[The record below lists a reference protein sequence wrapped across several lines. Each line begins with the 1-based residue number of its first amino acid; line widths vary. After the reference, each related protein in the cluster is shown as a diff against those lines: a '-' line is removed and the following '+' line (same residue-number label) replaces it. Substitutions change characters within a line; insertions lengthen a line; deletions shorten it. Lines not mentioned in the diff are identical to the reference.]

1 MTAQD
6 LVLAGSYDY
15 RLVAVSIAIAVT
27 ASYTALD
34 LAGRVTA
41 AHGWSWLAWLIG
53 GAAAM
58 GTGIWSMH
66 YTGMLAFSLPIPIE
80 YDWPTVLLSLLT
92 GILSSGF
99 ALLVVS
105 RRKMGALRVV
115 AASIF
120 MGAGIVTLHYTA
132 MAAMRLSAMCQYSP
146 SLVALSVV
154 LAIVFSLIALCL
166 AFLFRDEPTGR
177 ELQKLAS
184 AVLMGTAI
192 VTMHYTAMAAATF
205 TRSSAIPDFSHA
217 VSISAL
223 GSAGIGIGTLMVLGI
238 AILTCLVDRLQEER
252 ALLNELFEQA
262 PQVATLM
269 TEDNRVVRVNGEFS
283 RIFGYTPQETLGRRL
298 SDLIVPTAFRDE
310 FEKHAELV
318 AHGQR
323 VDAEGVRRRK
333 DGSFLHVLIVHVPV
347 SMPGGKIAVYGIY
360 HDITERKRA
369 EDALRRNERYL
380 AAGQKLSHTGSW
392 ALNVSSG
399 ELFWSQETFR
409 IFGFDPAKTIASLVE
424 TFLQRIHPDD
434 RPGIEQGLKEAPMA
448 TGNYEVDYRI
458 VLPDGSIK
466 HVHDVIY
473 PLTNQAGRVVER
485 YGVIMDVTERRRAEE
500 ELQKSRDQL
509 RALTAQLQNVREEE
523 RTRVA
528 REIHDELGQALT
540 AIKLDVTALVRKLPA
555 DQEPAVQRGQSIL
568 KLLDDAIQS
577 VQRIST
583 DLRPG
588 ILDDL
593 GLGAALEWAAEE
605 FETRTG
611 TRCRIS
617 MPDED
622 INVDPDRA
630 TALFRIFQE
639 ILTNVARH
647 AKATQVNVWLAKENG
662 NLALEVHD
670 NGLGISEEQ
679 LSAGKSLGILG
690 MRERARLLGGEL
702 IIQGVHGAGT
712 TVRARIP
719 RAEPQR
725 E

>member
-1 MTAQD
+1 
-6 LVLAGSYDY
+6 
-15 RLVAVSIAIAVT
+15 
-27 ASYTALD
+27 
-34 LAGRVTA
+34 
-41 AHGWSWLAWLIG
+41 
-53 GAAAM
+53 
-58 GTGIWSMH
+58 
-66 YTGMLAFSLPIPIE
+66 
-80 YDWPTVLLSLLT
+80 
-92 GILSSGF
+92 
-99 ALLVVS
+99 
-105 RRKMGALRVV
+105 
-115 AASIF
+115 
-120 MGAGIVTLHYTA
+120 
-132 MAAMRLSAMCQYSP
+132 
-146 SLVALSVV
+146 
-154 LAIVFSLIALCL
+154 
-166 AFLFRDEPTGR
+166 
-177 ELQKLAS
+177 
-184 AVLMGTAI
+184 
-192 VTMHYTAMAAATF
+192 
-205 TRSSAIPDFSHA
+205 
-217 VSISAL
+217 
-223 GSAGIGIGTLMVLGI
+223 
-238 AILTCLVDRLQEER
+238 
-252 ALLNELFEQA
+252 
-262 PQVATLM
+262 M
-269 TEDNRVVRVNGEFS
+269 TEDNRVVRVNREFS

>member
-1 MTAQD
+1 
-6 LVLAGSYDY
+6 
-15 RLVAVSIAIAVT
+15 
-27 ASYTALD
+27 
-34 LAGRVTA
+34 
-41 AHGWSWLAWLIG
+41 
-53 GAAAM
+53 
-58 GTGIWSMH
+58 MH

-80 YDWPTVLLSLLT
+80 YDWPTVLLSLLA
-92 GILSSGF
+92 GILSSAF

-105 RRKMGALRVV
+105 RRKMGVLRVV

-132 MAAMRLSAMCQYSP
+132 MASMRLSAMCQYSP

-154 LAIVFSLIALCL
+154 LAIVFSLIALWL

-177 ELQKLAS
+177 ELRKLAS

-205 TRSSAIPDFSHA
+205 TRSSAIPDLSHA
-217 VSISAL
+217 VSISTL
-223 GSAGIGIGTLMVLGI
+223 GTVGIAIITLMVLGI
-238 AILTCLVDRLQEER
+238 AMLTCLVDRLQEQS

-262 PQVATLM
+262 PQAVTLM
-269 TEDNRVVRVNGEFS
+269 TEDNRVVRVNREFT
-283 RIFGYTPQETLGRRL
+283 RIFGYTAQETLGRRL
-298 SDLIVPTAFRDE
+298 SDLIVPTAFRNE

-318 AHGQR
+318 AHGKR
-323 VDAEGVRRRK
+323 ADAEGVRRRK

-347 SMPGGKIAVYGIY
+347 SMPGEEIAVYGIY

-409 IFGFDPAKTIASLVE
+409 IFGFDPAKTTASLAE

-434 RPGIEQGLKEAPMA
+434 RPRIEQGLKEAPMK

-458 VLPDGSIK
+458 VVPDGSIK
-466 HVHDVIY
+466 HIHDVIY
-473 PLTNQAGRVVER
+473 SLTKEAGQVVER
-485 YGVIMDVTERRRAEE
+485 YGVVMDVTARRRAEE

-540 AIKLDVTALVRKLPA
+540 AIKLDVTALVRELPA
-555 DQEPAVQRGQSIL
+555 DQGSAAQRGQSIL
-568 KLLDDAIQS
+568 KLLDETIQS

-593 GLGAALEWAAEE
+593 GLAAALEWAAEE

-611 TRCRIS
+611 TRCRIHVS
-617 MPDED
+617 EED
-622 INVDPDRA
+622 ITIDPDRA

-647 AKATQVNVWLAKENG
+647 AKATQVNIRLDKDKGKLV
-662 NLALEVHD
+662 LEVHD

-679 LSAGKSLGILG
+679 LQPAVARHPGNARTS
-690 MRERARLLGGEL
+690 RLLGGEL
-702 IIQGVHGAGT
+702 IIQGVHGGAQ
-712 TVRARIP
+712 P
-719 RAEPQR
+719 
-725 E
+725 